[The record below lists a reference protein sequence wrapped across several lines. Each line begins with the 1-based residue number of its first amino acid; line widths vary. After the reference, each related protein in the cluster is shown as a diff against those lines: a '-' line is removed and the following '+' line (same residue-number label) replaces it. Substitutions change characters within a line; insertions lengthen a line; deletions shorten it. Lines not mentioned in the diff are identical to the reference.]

1 MANDPLRNPNNP
13 HHPHHIKPRQGWGY
27 NAREQVHA
35 AAGVDHNVSPSLVN
49 HRHVQRIV
57 EGGSNVV
64 QSRAW
69 EEIDK
74 PEKPIACACRRA
86 AKKRRGRDV
95 MRGDEGKERWKRS
108 TSLRTIACAYR
119 RTDRRTD
126 IAKKRGGH
134 EARRED
140 EEEEERSRS
149 GR

>member
-1 MANDPLRNPNNP
+1 MTPSATQTTHTTSSNGR
-13 HHPHHIKPRQGWGY
+13 GGGY

-74 PEKPIACACRRA
+74 PEKPIACACRR
-86 AKKRRGRDV
+86 
-95 MRGDEGKERWKRS
+95 
-108 TSLRTIACAYR
+108 
-119 RTDRRTD
+119 TD

-140 EEEEERSRS
+140 EGKEGWRGSTTEKPIACAYRRTDRRTDTAKERGGHEARREDEERR
-149 GR
+149 REE